1 MSPLSVPPRRAP
13 LRVCA
18 ALTLAAV
25 TLSAC
30 SSPDFTL
37 PAWPTVTDD
46 AGDDLPAG
54 ATMTS
59 ATADPSDA
67 GTSASAPPV
76 GSLPPDDRTAAER
89 VPQIIDRGR
98 LIVGVAQSL
107 NGLGFRDPVT
117 GDLAGFEVDLAREI
131 ARDIFGD
138 PTKVDFRYVESTRR
152 DDALTTGDVDLIIRT
167 MTVTRDRQDEIEFST
182 PYLTTG
188 TAVLAMRDAG
198 IDGSDDLAGRT
209 VCVARDSTSARR
221 VWTEIPHG
229 DVLLTQTWPDCLMA
243 AQRHQVDAVFSDSA
257 ILAGL
262 RAQDPHTEFVDLPS
276 PTVQRYAVA
285 AASSAS
291 GRDTGGLIRQV
302 NATVERIRDD
312 GTWRRSYDRRLR
324 QYLGPAD
331 PPPLSYRTEAQSADL
346 ARSRAEVRGNRTRE
360 EQR

>member
-1 MSPLSVPPRRAP
+1 
-13 LRVCA
+13 
-18 ALTLAAV
+18 
-25 TLSAC
+25 
-30 SSPDFTL
+30 
-37 PAWPTVTDD
+37 
-46 AGDDLPAG
+46 
-54 ATMTS
+54 
-59 ATADPSDA
+59 
-67 GTSASAPPV
+67 
-76 GSLPPDDRTAAER
+76 
-89 VPQIIDRGR
+89 
-98 LIVGVAQSL
+98 
-107 NGLGFRDPVT
+107 
-117 GDLAGFEVDLAREI
+117 
-131 ARDIFGD
+131 
-138 PTKVDFRYVESTRR
+138 
-152 DDALTTGDVDLIIRT
+152 